1 MSELQKFMPENLPEE
16 MKALLD
22 LINQA
27 EKSDLAVYRELKKSQ
42 LLVEHGFYTEASL
55 RLGRAVEA
63 CIYSTARQLD
73 ISVYVIFPV
82 SEQLDNI
89 VNDIEAA
96 QISIAQQQT
105 KEAIKKLLDCMKK
118 LASAIDGAVEDM
130 SKQSNSESQEK
141 DSESREK
148 PFSNSALYKY
158 FKEKVGRLPDS
169 PTFDK
174 NTIIKRLNS
183 EQSQLVN
190 LSKIRNKSAHASLNG
205 DEREVDREEYINLV
219 EKVNTFINTLFEVR
233 WMFQSL
239 DK

>member
-1 MSELQKFMPENLPEE
+1 MPENLPEE
-16 MKALLD
+16 MKALID
-22 LINQA
+22 IINQA

-42 LLVEHGFYTEASL
+42 SLVEHGFYTEASL

-63 CIYSTARQLD
+63 CIYSTARQLG
-73 ISVYVIFPV
+73 ILVYITFPV
-82 SEQLDNI
+82 SEQLDKI
-89 VNDIEAA
+89 VDEIEAA

-105 KEAIKKLLDCMKK
+105 KEGIKRLLECMRK
-118 LASAIDGAVEDM
+118 LASAIDGAVEDI

-148 PFSNSALYKY
+148 PFSNPALYKS
-158 FKEKVGRLPDS
+158 FKEKVGRLTDS

-183 EQSQLVN
+183 EQSQLIN

-205 DEREVDREEYINLV
+205 DEREVDKKEYIDLV